1 MLIRAFILRSIL
13 KMVRILSGHLNTT
26 LGRHLEPVKIYKLSE
41 VATFV
46 DNGAVGLAQVGV
58 LDSTGLVVRSLLR
71 RQLLFSLIH

>member
-26 LGRHLEPVKIYKLSE
+26 LGRHLEPVKIYKLPE
-41 VATFV
+41 VTTFV
-46 DNGAVGLAQVGV
+46 DDGAVGLAQVGV